1 MKKHYDICGFGN
13 ALVDIEID
21 LTDADLATL
30 HVEKGM
36 MTLIDEDRL
45 TTLLTHF
52 PKSALHKKACGGSA
66 ANTIIGAT
74 QFGAKTFYQCKIAND
89 ELGRFYAEDLTQNN
103 VPNNTKHCLKQPV
116 TQPTG
121 VCVVM
126 ITPDAERTM
135 NSFLGVTATFSKND
149 IDTTAIQSSHYL
161 YIEGYLA
168 GSDIGCDAAIHAK
181 KIAEESN
188 TKTVLTFSD
197 PSMVTY
203 CKANL
208 EKMLGTTGVDIL
220 FCNDTEATRFT
231 QTTTLADAQS
241 ALLSRAKL
249 VIITEGK
256 DGASIATPSERI
268 KIPGYP
274 AKAIDTNGA
283 GDLFAGA
290 FLAEL
295 IQGKSLEQCGHT
307 ACKAAAKLVEH
318 YGPRLTEI

>member
-1 MKKHYDICGFGN
+1 MEKLYDICGFGN

-21 LTDADLATL
+21 LTDDDLKKL
-30 HVEKGM
+30 QIEKGM
-36 MTLIDEDRL
+36 MTLIDEERL
-45 TTLLTHF
+45 NTLLTHF

-89 ELGRFYAEDLTQNN
+89 ELGRFYAEDLTKNN
-103 VPNNTKHCLKQPV
+103 VPNTTQACLKQSF

-135 NSFLGVTATFSKND
+135 NSFLGVTATFSKSD
-149 IDTTAIQSSHYL
+149 IDITAIQNSRYL

-168 GSDIGCDAAIHAK
+168 GSDIGCEAALHAK
-181 KIAEESN
+181 KIAEQSA

-203 CKANL
+203 CKPNL
-208 EKMLGTTGVDIL
+208 EKMLGSNGVDIL
-220 FCNDTEATRFT
+220 FCNETEATRFS
-231 QTTTLADAQS
+231 QTTILSDAHQY
-241 ALLSRAKL
+241 LLKHAKL
-249 VIITEGK
+249 VVITEGQN
-256 DGASIATPSERI
+256 GATIATQSERI

-307 ACKAAAKLVEH
+307 ACRASAALVEQ
-318 YGPRLTEI
+318 YGPRLKT